1 MPINLPPEL
10 SIILVSYNSLTD
22 LQRCLPTIYSQSA
35 VLSFDVIIVDNHG
48 KDGVA
53 EWLAQAHPS
62 ILFIKNPANSG
73 YAGGNNLGLTQAK
86 GQWVL
91 FLNPDTKLAP
101 DFLARLMTT
110 ARQHPQALITPKL
123 LNPDGTINACGNEMH
138 YTGLTTCRGLNQPSS
153 AFTQL
158 QSVPLL
164 SGAALLAPRA
174 VLQTIGS
181 FDETYFM
188 YFEDTQLSMRAKLA
202 GFELLCEPAAVLTHY
217 YKLGMSPTKFYYLE
231 RNRLLTIWEVLS
243 RKTGIQLLPALLLT
257 ELFMWAFALRGWR
270 YLRVRFQ
277 TYAYLWR
284 HRARIRQRH
293 QTIQTTRAI
302 TDAQLMT
309 GSLVSLPFD
318 QLIGGPLGRICDAII
333 RPVYSLLRPRSLSQ
347 KGVDLSSIE

>member
-1 MPINLPPEL
+1 MPTNIPPEL

-22 LQRCLPTIYSQSA
+22 LQRCLPTIYNQSA
-35 VLSFDVIIVDNHG
+35 TIPFNVIIVDNHG
-48 KDGVA
+48 QDGVA
-53 EWLAQAHPS
+53 EWIALAHPS

-91 FLNPDTKLAP
+91 FLNPDTELAP
-101 DFLARLMTT
+101 DFLDRLMTT
-110 ARQHPQALITPKL
+110 ARQYPTALITPKL

-153 AFTQL
+153 AFETL
-158 QSVPLL
+158 QPVPLL
-164 SGAALLAPRA
+164 SGAALLAPQV
-174 VLQTIGS
+174 VLQTIGM

-188 YFEDTQLSMRAKLA
+188 YFEDTNLSMRAKLA

-217 YKLGMSPTKFYYLE
+217 YKLGMSPMKFYYLE

-243 RKTGIQLLPALLLT
+243 RKTAIQLLPALLLT

-284 HRARIRQRH
+284 HRSRIRQQH
-293 QTIQTTRAI
+293 QTIQATRVI
-302 TDAQLMT
+302 TDTQLMSE
-309 GSLVSLPFD
+309 SLVSLPFD
-318 QLIGGPLGRICDAII
+318 QLIGGTPGRICDAVT
-333 RPVYSLLRPRSLSQ
+333 RPVYSFLRPRSLS
-347 KGVDLSSIE
+347 